1 MLQMQMPRV
10 AEKPFTSVDCGYQLN
25 HQDMVSDSTD
35 ILQAQPNGQL
45 LLCQQYVAT
54 TEAELRVS
62 GMTHFAMSRLTSCR
76 LGSCFVRVL

>member
-1 MLQMQMPRV
+1 MG
-10 AEKPFTSVDCGYQLN
+10 CGYQPK
-25 HQDMVSDSTD
+25 HQDVVSESTD

-45 LLCQQYVAT
+45 LLRQQCVACWQAT

-62 GMTHFAMSRLTSCR
+62 GMTHNAMSRLTSCR